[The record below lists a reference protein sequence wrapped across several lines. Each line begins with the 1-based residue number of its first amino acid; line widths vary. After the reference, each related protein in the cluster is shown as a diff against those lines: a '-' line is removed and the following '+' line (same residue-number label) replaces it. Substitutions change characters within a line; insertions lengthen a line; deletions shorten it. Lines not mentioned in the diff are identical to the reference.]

1 MTTITPVASAGDSA
15 PTIEFIFHGTG
26 TSSSVPNISCITA
39 DPITCET
46 CGSTLTPEGQK
57 NKRRNTGGILRV
69 LGDGQTPSRVI
80 VIDVGKT
87 FLSAAY
93 DLFPRYGLRRID
105 AVILTHPHA
114 DAMNGLDDLRGWTLG
129 KTIQDHIDIYVSAFT
144 FKEVQKSF
152 PYLVAKEFATGGG
165 DIPEFRWHIIKENE
179 SFRVDGVDFDITPIA
194 VHHGRLFTTEIDGH
208 GNVLTPNDTPV
219 HSGVATPARV
229 QLKSAT
235 LNSSLPSSRRNSVE
249 ISEQVNPVSVETVN
263 MATLRLSPKHKP
275 IATARLSPPNQ
286 AAAAKYQP
294 YLCFGFIFGDFM
306 VYMSDVSHIPEA
318 TWETIHSKSP
328 KLSSSQDS
336 GLSSSPV
343 AQARRY
349 KVLVVDCLHLEPHTS
364 HFGIQGA
371 LDTAKRVNAHRAYM
385 VGFSHRIP
393 HNDWNIVGE
402 YLEGRKLNDEQL
414 ERPNVVA
421 AMGILPRK
429 NEPIWIRPA
438 YDGLRLFGNEKEV
451 WEHGS

>member
-1 MTTITPVASAGDSA
+1 MTTTAAVVSSAST

-26 TSSSVPNISCITA
+26 TSSSVPNISCITE

-69 LGDGQTPSRVI
+69 LGDGQTPSKVI

-129 KTIQDHIDIYVSAFT
+129 KSIQSHVDVYVSAFT

-179 SFRVDGVDFDITPIA
+179 PFRVDGVEFDITPIV
-194 VHHGRLFTTEIDGH
+194 VHHGRLFTTETEGY
-208 GNVLTPNDTPV
+208 GNTLTPSDTPV
-219 HSGVATPARV
+219 HSGAATPAMV

-235 LNSSLPSSRRNSVE
+235 PKSSLPSSQRNSVE
-249 ISEQVNPVSVETVN
+249 ISEQGNPVSVETVN
-263 MATLRLSPKHKP
+263 MAALKLSPKRKP
-275 IATARLSPPNQ
+275 VASSKLSPPNQ
-286 AAAAKYQP
+286 APAAKYQP

-318 TWETIHSKSP
+318 TWETIHSKP
-328 KLSSSQDS
+328 PALSSLRDS
-336 GLSSSPV
+336 GSSSNLV

-349 KVLVVDCLHLEPHTS
+349 RILVIDCLKLEPHTS
-364 HFGIQGA
+364 HFGIQDA
-371 LDTAKRVNAHRAYM
+371 VEAAKRVNAHRAYM
-385 VGFSHRIP
+385 VGFGHRIT
-393 HNDWNIVGE
+393 HNDWDTIGE
-402 YLEGRKLNDEQL
+402 YLEGKKLSNAQL
-414 ERPNVVA
+414 ERPNVVE
-421 AMGILPRK
+421 AMRILPQRS
-429 NEPIWIRPA
+429 EPIWIRPA
-438 YDGLRLFGNEKEV
+438 YDGLRLFGNEEEV
-451 WEHGS
+451 WEVGS